1 MKKSLRE
8 LLVFGCSTAADG
20 AELVDGELLFPEGIS
35 KRFAAF
41 GESKWTAFALY
52 LKFIKTH

>member
-1 MKKSLRE
+1 MKICGKMKKSLRE

-41 GESKWTAFALY
+41 GESK
-52 LKFIKTH
+52 